1 MLVCGVTSCS
11 VSEAGVRPV
20 RWGAASRPEMGVTG
34 ELPAE
39 AALLV
44 SQKSALLHLPYLGEI
59 LSLPALSPALI
70 SVHLRMK
77 TKNNN
82 LCNV

>member
-1 MLVCGVTSCS
+1 
-11 VSEAGVRPV
+11 
-20 RWGAASRPEMGVTG
+20 MGVTG

-44 SQKSALLHLPYLGEI
+44 SQKSALHLHLPYLGEI